1 MGRRSDALRHGQ
13 SPDRLQETDAG
24 LESPE
29 SSLDLAHHPA
39 ERRRRRPMSVE
50 NPAPLHPVSLGDG
63 ATPGQFRVDLA
74 TDAWWWSPE
83 TYRLHGFEPGEVVP
97 TTSLVLAH
105 KHPEDRDRV
114 RDLLERARVDG
125 EPFSSLHRIMDARG
139 AERVLVLVGHG
150 RRDRDTGRLVELMGS
165 FVDVTVAVRDRA
177 ERQAER
183 DIAAAARSRGPIE
196 QAKGVVAAALGV
208 GTEQAFGL
216 LKRVSNDRNVRLRE
230 LARRVVEEGTAP
242 SPDRARRVVSLLR

>member
-1 MGRRSDALRHGQ
+1 
-13 SPDRLQETDAG
+13 
-24 LESPE
+24 
-29 SSLDLAHHPA
+29 
-39 ERRRRRPMSVE
+39 MSVE

-114 RDLLERARVDG
+114 RDLLERARLDG

>member
-1 MGRRSDALRHGQ
+1 
-13 SPDRLQETDAG
+13 
-24 LESPE
+24 
-29 SSLDLAHHPA
+29 
-39 ERRRRRPMSVE
+39 MSVE

-63 ATPGQFRVDLA
+63 TTPGQFRVDLA
-74 TDAWWWSPE
+74 TDVWWWSPE

-105 KHPEDRDRV
+105 KHPDDRDRV
-114 RDLLERARVDG
+114 RDLLEQARADG
-125 EPFSSLHRIMDARG
+125 LPFSSLHRIMDARG
-139 AERVLVLVGHG
+139 AERVLVLVGEV
-150 RRDRDTGRLVELMGS
+150 RRDDTGRLVELVGS
-165 FVDVTVAVRDRA
+165 FVDVTVAVRERA
-177 ERQAER
+177 EQQAAR

-230 LARRVVEEGTAP
+230 LSRRVVEEGTAP

>member
-1 MGRRSDALRHGQ
+1 MSAFLRRQ
-13 SPDRLQETDAG
+13 
-24 LESPE
+24 
-29 SSLDLAHHPA
+29 LADY
-39 ERRRRRPMSVE
+39 VE
-50 NPAPLHPVSLGDG
+50 YH
-63 ATPGQFRVDLA
+63 
-74 TDAWWWSPE
+74 
-83 TYRLHGFEPGEVVP
+83 
-97 TTSLVLAH
+97 
-105 KHPEDRDRV
+105 
-114 RDLLERARVDG
+114 
-125 EPFSSLHRIMDARG
+125 
-139 AERVLVLVGHG
+139 
-150 RRDRDTGRLVELMGS
+150 RDTGRLVELMGS